1 MFHGNFKTN
10 NLNNKRILE
19 IGGAEPEN
27 IQQYSIKV
35 LGAEYLNQTLDQECR
50 DMPNTSIGS
59 FMTLE
64 PNSPYDLIF
73 SNGVFE
79 YCAINDDNPHG
90 RKQID
95 PKDFEVQERKKQLS
109 KLEQLLSKGGLLL
122 INTISDPCI
131 YSTQE
136 IEQAG
141 LRVIYRQRQD
151 IYSPRSPSPR
161 NELVIIEK

>member
-95 PKDFEVQERKKQLS
+95 PKDFEVQERKKGHQA
-109 KLEQLLSKGGLLL
+109 
-122 INTISDPCI
+122 INTMS